1 MNSIIRFEDYIQRSG
16 EFMRFEKLLKQLEQN
31 RKEEYE
37 YSLGEIKQI
46 ANSILSQLDYYSGKG
61 ATPIVKIANE
71 FDFKTYKQELTQGL
85 SGDIN
90 INGDTLERYGHD
102 KVIIVN
108 KEEELFHQRFV
119 VAHEL
124 AHYLFEYIG
133 NPEYRDPAIKFSDT
147 YFKDK
152 HETPQEKRANRF
164 AAAILM
170 PEELFVQQYNIAK
183 RVESNRIFIIL
194 YLSKFFETT
203 VDSIERRI
211 TEVLS

>member
-1 MNSIIRFEDYIQRSG
+1 MNNIIRFENCIQRNG
-16 EFMRFEKLLKQLEQN
+16 ESMRFEGLLKNLEQN
-31 RKEEYE
+31 RKDGYE

-46 ANSILSQLDYYSGKG
+46 ANSILSELDYYSGKG
-61 ATPIVKIANE
+61 ATPIVKIAKE

-133 NPEYRDPAIKFSDT
+133 NPEYRDPAVKFSDT
-147 YFKDK
+147 YFNPSMYVLYSNSSNVVVSSVSGLGFKLGVLLI
-152 HETPQEKRANRF
+152 PL
-164 AAAILM
+164 ILVN
-170 PEELFVQQYNIAK
+170 P
-183 RVESNRIFIIL
+183 
-194 YLSKFFETT
+194 
-203 VDSIERRI
+203 
-211 TEVLS
+211 VLGLVPAVVSGA